1 MKDYQATCDDA
12 DDRGDWEYEQEK
24 DRRMMEK
31 ITDDD
36 IEASRKELRRVFLE
50 KTP

>member
-1 MKDYQATCDDA
+1 MTDYEKRCNDD

-24 DRRMMEK
+24 QRRLDQEMEWA
-31 ITDDD
+31 DL
-36 IEASRKELRRVFLE
+36 EASRIELKSVFLE